1 MVAACAL
8 LLVMAEP
15 PGPLALPSR
24 DHEPVPSVKALP
36 RPRVTPPRPRV
47 KPPTVSQEG
56 LAESLDLEARPDGG
70 YTYTGQKHERFDAVI
85 RRDGVVEFAVD
96 PTVALKVEGICVA
109 AICTTRLSKKARRDE
124 KRKKTGVKVATII
137 AEVATGRISVGN
149 NHRYYGQ
156 PVNAPPFWGW
166 ERPPF
171 SAGAIQGR
179 YGHLPTPA
187 AAMQEFMDRTYELRV
202 EMALSAGL
210 EDLEAARKRLPTTL
224 LRVWRDQSRT
234 VAERRAAILD
244 VWDDLDRVGVHADPV
259 VAGDT
264 RLEDRRRTEIAG
276 ARKTILAFVR
286 RHAPA
291 GSPEAFTSAELD
303 AFNERPGVVRFAPYS

>member
-1 MVAACAL
+1 MVVAFAL
-8 LLVMAEP
+8 MLVMADP
-15 PGPLALPSR
+15 PGPLVLPSR
-24 DHEPVPSVKALP
+24 EPKPVPSAKALP
-36 RPRVTPPRPRV
+36 RPRIAPPRSRV
-47 KPPTVSQEG
+47 KPPTVSQQG
-56 LAESLDLEARPDGG
+56 LAESLGLEARPDGG
-70 YTYTGQKHERFDAVI
+70 YTYTGEKQERFDAVI
-85 RRDGVVEFAVD
+85 RRDGVVEFALD
-96 PTVALKVEGICVA
+96 PTVTLKVEGICVA

-137 AEVATGRISVGN
+137 AEVATGRLSVGRN
-149 NHRYYGQ
+149 YYGQ

-224 LRVWRDQSRT
+224 LRVWRDETRT
-234 VAERRAAILD
+234 LAERRAAILEM
-244 VWDDLDRVGVHADPV
+244 WDDLDRVGVHADPV

-264 RLEDRRRTEIAG
+264 RLEDRRRTEIAA

-291 GSPEAFTSAELD
+291 GSSEAFTQQELD
-303 AFNERPGVVRFAPYS
+303 AFNERPGVVLFAPY